1 LTVYKILNTI
11 FYIQDRKEITRMK
24 TKLAIEGRRFKIN
37 GKLTYS
43 EIPGN
48 NPKVHGLLMNAR
60 FIQAVFDDKADPG
73 RFARFGRNR
82 WDSERNTDDLI
93 KALPDWHTWGLR
105 AFTAGFQGGGPCF
118 TINNASIDNN
128 PFSEDGNAIDPA
140 YLGRMERLIR
150 AAGDLGM
157 VVIVSY
163 FYQGQSKR
171 MKNGKTVRNAVRT
184 ASRWLRDKDF
194 TNVIIEV
201 ANEYDVGTFKDR
213 PLISNPECIT
223 GLMELARE
231 ESGGIPVGSSGGGG
245 VISQEVAEESDVVL
259 IHGNHL
265 HAQEYYRFI
274 KQVRSWVPDKPIVC
288 NEDSPMF
295 SQLDVAFD
303 TGTSWGY
310 YNNMT
315 KQEPPVLWGIANA
328 EDKFFAR
335 RMARGLGI
343 PVTPLSEEEQYA
355 LEGVKG
361 PWDYQGER
369 WIRLVAEYPEKVSS
383 VEFFLNGVPVEKVY
397 SEPFF
402 INYISTW
409 LQKGYKTQK
418 GDKWRAVIYLADGRV
433 LERDTEAE

>member
-1 LTVYKILNTI
+1 V
-11 FYIQDRKEITRMK
+11 K

-48 NPKVHGLLMNAR
+48 NPNVHGLLMNAR

-82 WDSERNTDDLI
+82 WDSEQNTDDLI
-93 KALPDWHTWGLR
+93 KALPEWYACGLR

-118 TINNASIDNN
+118 TIDNDSIDNN

-140 YLGRMERLIR
+140 YLDRMERLIQ

-171 MKNGKTVRNAVRT
+171 MKSGKTVRNAVRT
-184 ASRWLRDKDF
+184 ASRWLRDKGF

-201 ANEYDVGTFKDR
+201 ANEYNVGAFKDR
-213 PLISNPECIT
+213 PLISNPEGIT
-223 GLMELARE
+223 TLMEIARQ
-231 ESGGIPVGSSGGGG
+231 ESGGMPVGSSGGGG
-245 VISQEVAEESDVVL
+245 VISQEVAEGSDIVL
-259 IHGNHL
+259 IHGNGLNRQSYYHL
-265 HAQEYYRFI
+265 VNQA
-274 KQVRSWVPDKPIVC
+274 RSFAPDKPIVC
-288 NEDSPMF
+288 NEDSQLVSM
-295 SQLDVAFD
+295 LDVAFD

-310 YNNMT
+310 YNNIT
-315 KQEPPVLWGIANA
+315 KQEPPTFWGLTNA

-343 PVTPLSEEEQYA
+343 PVSPIPEEEQYV
-355 LEGVKG
+355 LEGLSG
-361 PWDYQGER
+361 PWQQSGER
-369 WIRLVAEYPEKVSS
+369 WIRLVAENPITVNF
-383 VEFFLNGVPVEKVY
+383 VEFFMNGVLVDRAY
-397 SEPFF
+397 QEPFLV
-402 INYISTW
+402 NYRTTW

-418 GDKWRAVIYLADGRV
+418 GDKWRAVINLVDGGT
-433 LERDTEAE
+433 LERNVEVE